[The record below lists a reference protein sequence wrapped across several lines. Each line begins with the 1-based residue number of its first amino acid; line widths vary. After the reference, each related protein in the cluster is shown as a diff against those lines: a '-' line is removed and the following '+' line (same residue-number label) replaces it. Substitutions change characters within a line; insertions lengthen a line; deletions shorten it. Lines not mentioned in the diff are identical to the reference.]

1 TLLLLRGTAAQKR
14 GDYGQADRDFGAAAA
29 RGASAADVDA
39 ARRSLRLVTVPLVSA
54 PAWAIGDNNGLRMVQ
69 SGAEVVWF
77 LPSKSAS
84 LSLEGSTGTISQR
97 DFSSGVTAVT
107 FSVGQLFPAP
117 ELRLDFAVGLRD
129 YMRGSD
135 LVTWRASGL
144 YFLTNDATAG
154 LTLSRQPLLDLN
166 GLPELRHFNRV
177 LDVGAIGPGFHTDS
191 VSGFFDRLTRGN
203 SRVRAES
210 GFEKLQ
216 DDNSRAFLYLHYQI
230 PISTRA
236 DRWFVIRPNGFFETF
251 RENLAAYFSPRRH

>member
-1 TLLLLRGTAAQKR
+1 MFFFFFFQ
-14 GDYGQADRDFGAAAA
+14 
-29 RGASAADVDA
+29 AADGIRD
-39 ARRSLRLVTVPLVSA
+39 LNVT
-54 PAWAIGDNNGLRMVQ
+54 GVQ
-69 SGAEVVWF
+69 TCA
-77 LPSKSAS
+77 LP
-84 LSLEGSTGTISQR
+84 I
-97 DFSSGVTAVT
+97 F
-107 FSVGQLFPAP
+107 
-117 ELRLDFAVGLRD
+117 
-129 YMRGSD
+129 
-135 LVTWRASGL
+135 

-230 PISTRA
+230 
-236 DRWFVIRPNGFFETF
+236 
-251 RENLAAYFSPRRH
+251 